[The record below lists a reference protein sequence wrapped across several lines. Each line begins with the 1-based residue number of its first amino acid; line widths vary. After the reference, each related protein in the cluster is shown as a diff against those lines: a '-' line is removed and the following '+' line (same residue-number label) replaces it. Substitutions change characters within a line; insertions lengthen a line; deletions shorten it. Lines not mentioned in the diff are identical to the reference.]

1 MDAIKPRRPRTNK
14 SALTD
19 TDTRAT
25 IELKAPR
32 SEFNF
37 ANLRV
42 PFKLAL
48 IVLLLAL
55 PLLFFVVQTLQ
66 RQNESTR
73 VLTRESKGVAVLQDL
88 SNVFGLLVQHRAVS
102 GLLTVSGGDLSSMKS
117 KSLQIATEID
127 NLIAKNTQTGNE
139 FGLAEP
145 LNDLKT
151 AWVPIQNAV
160 AIMRTTQNFE
170 VQTDFIESRFLPILD
185 LVAQN
190 SGLILEVQLD
200 AYLIQDLLVNQIP
213 STIEAYSSLRSFG
226 VNVLKAKGGT
236 TAQRTTLAGYFDR
249 SKQGFK
255 GLTRVVEDIA
265 VTNPSLRAGLE
276 AQLTPLD
283 LGSTA
288 ALRAAQF
295 DLIESISFGAS
306 SQQYFDSFSKV
317 VKALNDLSSFSIQ
330 TLQKNLL
337 QRTLDLQ
344 RSGLTNL
351 LLLIG
356 LLLLGF
362 LFTGIVI
369 NSIITPLN
377 DMGAVVQ
384 KFGAGDLSQLIPVR
398 SRDELGNLAGSF
410 NNSILQ
416 LRDFLGRQ
424 EEERQRN
431 IQLQSNIGDFLN
443 VAMDISGGDLTKKG
457 RVTEDVLG
465 NVVDAINLMTEEIGY
480 LLKDVQD
487 ATTKVNQGANSVTQ
501 VSMGIVAGAQNQTD
515 IARLAQEQ
523 TDQVT
528 TTMVRMSDDAQKASL
543 SATQALEASQA
554 GQQAVLQTL
563 DGMQGIRREVQNIS
577 KGIKSLSDR
586 SLEISEIVD
595 TISQITRQTNLI
607 ALNAAIEASG
617 AGEAGARFAIVADE
631 VRNLAENAAKAT
643 LSITGLIK
651 TIQLEVQAA
660 VVGVENG
667 TREVEEG
674 YRIATG
680 AGERLQEISVLTA
693 QSAAFAENIAAST
706 RVQVNQ
712 INNVAQAVQE
722 IAGTANQTASD
733 SQQGQVSAQGLVK
746 LSEQL
751 TQSLSRFQLPN

>member
-1 MDAIKPRRPRTNK
+1 MDAIKPSRSRAEN
-14 SALTD
+14 LND
-19 TDTRAT
+19 TDARAT
-25 IELKAPR
+25 IELRAPR
-32 SEFNF
+32 SDVNF
-37 ANLRV
+37 ANLPV
-42 PFKLAL
+42 SIKLAL

-55 PLLFFVVQTLQ
+55 PLLYFVVQTLQ
-66 RQNESTR
+66 RQNEATR
-73 VLTRESKGVAVLQDL
+73 VLTQESKGVAFLNEVSRLSDL
-88 SNVFGLLVQHRAVS
+88 LRQHRRESTLTIASDQTMNIVDGIGTQITNEIDRLIAFNNNNKNELAVGSLLDNLKTSWASFRVALPNITADSAFERQTSLIRERYLPILNQTSKVS
-102 GLLTVSGGDLSSMKS
+102 GLLLD
-117 KSLQIATEID
+117 
-127 NLIAKNTQTGNE
+127 TQ
-139 FGLAEP
+139 LDSA
-145 LNDLKT
+145 L
-151 AWVPIQNAV
+151 
-160 AIMRTTQNFE
+160 TQN
-170 VQTDFIESRFLPILD
+170 
-185 LVAQN
+185 
-190 SGLILEVQLD
+190 
-200 AYLIQDLLVNQIP
+200 LLVNDLP
-213 STIEAYSSLRSFG
+213 AVIEAVSQLGGYGEGILKRQTVTPSERAFMAGYLDRANISRDKIVQSIDNIVLARPDLKAQIQTQMQKVVVSSS
-226 VNVLKAKGGT
+226 NVLRRSQFDIVDPPKVFGSPSRYSVLVSNAISSYNELYQLNLATLQT
-236 TAQRTTLAGYFDR
+236 TFTKRTTDVQRT
-249 SKQGFK
+249 
-255 GLTRVVEDIA
+255 
-265 VTNPSLRAGLE
+265 
-276 AQLTPLD
+276 
-283 LGSTA
+283 
-288 ALRAAQF
+288 
-295 DLIESISFGAS
+295 
-306 SQQYFDSFSKV
+306 
-317 VKALNDLSSFSIQ
+317 
-330 TLQKNLL
+330 
-337 QRTLDLQ
+337 
-344 RSGLTNL
+344 GLTNL
-351 LLLIG
+351 LVLLGIF
-356 LLLLGF
+356 LAVLGF
-362 LFTGIVI
+362 LGII
-369 NSIITPLN
+369 IRSITTPLN
-377 DMGAVVQ
+377 DMNKVVQ
-384 KFGAGDLSQLIPVR
+384 KFGAGDLSELIPVR
-398 SRDELGNLAGSF
+398 SRDELGKLAGSF

-431 IQLQSNIGDFLN
+431 IQLQSNIGEFLN
-443 VAMDISGGDLTKKG
+443 VAMDISGGDLTRKG

-487 ATTKVNQGANSVTQ
+487 ATTKVNLGANSVTQ
-501 VSMGIVAGAQNQTD
+501 VSQGIVAGAQNQTD

-523 TDQVT
+523 TTKVT
-528 TTMVRMSDDAQKASL
+528 TSMVQMSDDAQKASL

-554 GQQAVLQTL
+554 GQQAVFQTL
-563 DGMQGIRREVQNIS
+563 EGMQGIRREVQNIS